1 MDKEIIFFYCVADDF
16 FKAMNLKEDGQIHM
30 NNAEVVTVVLTAV
43 RFFGGNLKKSR
54 HFLSEGKYS
63 L

>member
-1 MDKEIIFFYCVADDF
+1 
-16 FKAMNLKEDGQIHM
+16 MNLKEDGQIQM
-30 NNAEVVTVVLTAV
+30 NNAEIVTVALTAA
-43 RFFGGNLKKSR
+43 RFFGGNLEKSR